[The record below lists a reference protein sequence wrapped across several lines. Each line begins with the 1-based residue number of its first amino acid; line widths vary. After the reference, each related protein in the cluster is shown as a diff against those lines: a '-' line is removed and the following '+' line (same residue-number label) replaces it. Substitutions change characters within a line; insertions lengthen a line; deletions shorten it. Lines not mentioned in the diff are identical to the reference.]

1 MTCYKTLALTV
12 SIYCLSG
19 AQFTKNLKIIF
30 FYDYLK
36 TMTTLM
42 TIILK
47 ESYDNGDLQKKL
59 RYTYDQLKTTNE
71 LPYDNDFEM

>member
-12 SIYCLSG
+12 SNCLSG

-42 TIILK
+42 TIVLK
-47 ESYDNGDLQKKL
+47 ESYNDGDLQKKL

>member
-1 MTCYKTLALTV
+1 
-12 SIYCLSG
+12 
-19 AQFTKNLKIIF
+19 
-30 FYDYLK
+30 
-36 TMTTLM
+36 MTTLM